1 MLMSY
6 FRPINRTW
14 NLRRR
19 QVFEKKERRLS
30 DFHIACNIAP
40 KMYEKGSSV
49 FTLHSC
55 TRITVQTIK
64 SMDIWRPH
72 ETTPRKEGECNAVPS
87 LSSCAPCIPL
97 GRLTQWFSFFLA
109 QGYFLTRRQPL
120 HASKTGNVYQADT
133 LFNKP
138 RFMSLCDI
146 VFMQRNCDL
155 EWTSTGKSQSWVK
168 QFNQIILG

>member
-1 MLMSY
+1 MEEEEPDFELLENPARVLPAQVCSFDFVRLLMWQKCRGNKYLVAKCLNKMLMSY

-19 QVFEKKERRLS
+19 QVFEEKERRLS

-40 KMYEKGSSV
+40 KMNEKGSSV

-87 LSSCAPCIPL
+87 LSSCAPCIL
-97 GRLTQWFSFFLA
+97 LRRLTQ
-109 QGYFLTRRQPL
+109 
-120 HASKTGNVYQADT
+120 
-133 LFNKP
+133 
-138 RFMSLCDI
+138 
-146 VFMQRNCDL
+146 
-155 EWTSTGKSQSWVK
+155 
-168 QFNQIILG
+168 